1 MIQDQLIRGI
11 ADHEILADLLGD
23 EKTNRTTPEIV
34 DYIARKEQAKAERG
48 TVCGEAP
55 PNTAAVTAGA
65 APGGGGRPC
74 RGCGWF

>member
-1 MIQDQLIRGI
+1 MIQDQLVHGI

-23 EKTNRTTPEIV
+23 

-55 PNTAAVTAGA
+55 VTAAVT
-65 APGGGGRPC
+65 PK
-74 RGCGWF
+74 